1 MTVDGGHQ
9 RCSWILCG
17 GKRRL
22 IGSRRSVRRVWSLGL
37 GHNKVVVL
45 ATRMAGCIV
54 RPSLVFAS
62 GRCVLSMTEWP
73 TPSWLM
79 TALVVGV
86 RSSARD
92 KPGRSHRCSAMTQ
105 RNSQR
110 LARHGTKELL
120 ICTRLILTC
129 VSIYHKM
136 VATRTFILKPALFRF
151 TSTMD
156 FQCNITLQ
164 CYMIFNGPLC

>member
-22 IGSRRSVRRVWSLGL
+22 IGSHRLDVCGPLGL
-37 GHNKVVVL
+37 GRNKVVVL
-45 ATRMAGCIV
+45 ATRMAGCVV

-62 GRCVLSMTEWP
+62 GRRVLSMTEWP

-92 KPGRSHRCSAMTQ
+92 KPGRSRHCSAMTQ
-105 RNSQR
+105 CNSQR
-110 LARHGTKELL
+110 LDRDGTKQLL
-120 ICTRLILTC
+120 ICTQLILTC
-129 VSIYHKM
+129 VSVYHKM
-136 VATRTFILKPALFRF
+136 LATRTF
-151 TSTMD
+151 
-156 FQCNITLQ
+156 
-164 CYMIFNGPLC
+164 